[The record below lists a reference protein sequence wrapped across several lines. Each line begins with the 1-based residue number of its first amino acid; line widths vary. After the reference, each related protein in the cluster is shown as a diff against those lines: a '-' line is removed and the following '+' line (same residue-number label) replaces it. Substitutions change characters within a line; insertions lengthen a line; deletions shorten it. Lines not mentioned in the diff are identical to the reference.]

1 VNDRPTAAELLRDI
15 ADLLEGDVL
24 AAVSGP
30 LQHNVRVAGNLAR
43 IVQRELEL
51 APVAAER
58 EQRLLADLLRADGTI
73 EELNAQLAER
83 LRAADDPAFA
93 RAAWP
98 ALLEIARDKLAVN
111 KPGHDAYDF
120 ANEQRAR

>member
-1 VNDRPTAAELLRDI
+1 VQDRPTAAELLRDV

-24 AAVSGP
+24 SAVSGP
-30 LQHNVRVAGNLAR
+30 LQHNVRVAGNLVR

-51 APVAAER
+51 GPDAEVR
-58 EQRLLADLLRADGTI
+58 EQELLAELLGADGTT
-73 EELNAQLAER
+73 EELNALLAER
-83 LRAADDPAFA
+83 LRANDDPALA

-98 ALLEIARDKLAVN
+98 ALLAITRDKLAVD

-120 ANEQRAR
+120 SGE

>member
-1 VNDRPTAAELLRDI
+1 MQDRPTTAELLRDI
-15 ADLLEGDVL
+15 ADLLEGEVI
-24 AAVSGP
+24 AAVTGP

-58 EQRLLADLLRADGTI
+58 EQRLLGDLLGADGPI

-98 ALLEIARDKLAVN
+98 ALAAITRDKLAVN

-120 ANEQRAR
+120 ATEQRA